1 MLAQTYSDSAFSAN
15 GEVKYKNFTSF
26 DYVNPN
32 APKGG
37 HIKQYALGSYD
48 SFYDFLLKGTSAK
61 GLSLLY
67 DTLMVRSFDEPSS
80 QYGLVAKQVQRAEDN
95 TFVIF
100 HLDENA
106 HFNNGKEVTAFDV
119 EFSFNTI
126 ARGENPS
133 MVRYYADVK
142 EVIVVDKYTVRFNFH
157 NPNNRELALILGDL
171 PILPK
176 HYYENT
182 ILSENPLKLPLGSGP
197 YKIESFEAGR
207 SVTYRRI
214 DNYWA
219 KNHKTR
225 VGYFNFDKLPLITT
239 KMTL

>member
-1 MLAQTYSDSAFSAN
+1 MRITSLNYSLISFLIFLLSPLLLVAQTYSDSAFSTN

-80 QYGLVAKQVQRAEDN
+80 QYGLIAKWVQRAQDN

-106 HFNNGKEVTAFDV
+106 RFNDGKEVTAFDV
-119 EFSFNTI
+119 EFSFQTI

-142 EVIVVDKYTVRFNFH
+142 EVIVVDKYTVRFNF
-157 NPNNRELALILGDL
+157 NNSQNRELDR
-171 PILPK
+171 K
-176 HYYENT
+176 
-182 ILSENPLKLPLGSGP
+182 
-197 YKIESFEAGR
+197 
-207 SVTYRRI
+207 SV
-214 DNYWA
+214 
-219 KNHKTR
+219 
-225 VGYFNFDKLPLITT
+225 V
-239 KMTL
+239 